1 MAEKSL
7 VNEEAESVAVE
18 AELVELE
25 ADVEVVVAAVVLDV
39 AVLAVLPHAD
49 AARLATSAIDTTAPL
64 LVSFKA
70 VPSRSASRTR

>member
-7 VNEEAESVAVE
+7 VNDEAESVGAE
-18 AELVELE
+18 AEVVELE
-25 ADVEVVVAAVVLDV
+25 PDVADVADVVLDV
-39 AVLAVLPHAD
+39 DVFAVLPHAD
-49 AARLATSAIDTTAPL
+49 AARLATSAIDTTAPF